1 MRALKS
7 PQGFTIAELMVVV
20 AIIVILMSL
29 LFPAVQGALE
39 AAKKAQAK
47 NDVTQIATAIV
58 AYDTEYGRLPSTNPA
73 PEVLNFGQAP
83 YNALIASNDTLN
95 PRKILF
101 LEVLNYKRGKGGIL
115 DGVFVDPWAKSYYV
129 AADSDYDNRVGVST
143 NGGTTENSSIIKKVG
158 VWNSNTNRRQQVRS
172 WD

>member
-1 MRALKS
+1 
-7 PQGFTIAELMVVV
+7 MVVV

-39 AAKKAQAK
+39 AAKRAQAK

-58 AYDTEYGRLPSTNPA
+58 AYDTEYGRMPSANPA
-73 PEVLNFGQAP
+73 PQELTGDILD
-83 YNALIASNDTLN
+83 ALIASNDTLN
-95 PRKILF
+95 PRKITF

-115 DGVFVDPWAKSYYV
+115 NRVFVDPWAKAYYV
-129 AADSDYDNRVGVST
+129 AVDSDYDNQVGVSA
-143 NGGTTENSSIIKKVG
+143 NGATTGDLNIIKKVG
-158 VWNSNTNRRQQVRS
+158 VWNNNTNSRQQVRS

>member
-58 AYDTEYGRLPSTNPA
+58 AYDTEYGRLPSANPE
-73 PEVLNFGQAP
+73 PQQLTGDIL
-83 YNALIASNDTLN
+83 NALVASNDTLN
-95 PRKILF
+95 PRKIIFRGAQLQEGQGRNF
-101 LEVLNYKRGKGGIL
+101 RPAFSLILGRSSTALASIATTTIRVASQRRRLEM
-115 DGVFVDPWAKSYYV
+115 
-129 AADSDYDNRVGVST
+129 
-143 NGGTTENSSIIKKVG
+143 
-158 VWNSNTNRRQQVRS
+158 
-172 WD
+172 

>member
-58 AYDTEYGRLPSTNPA
+58 AYDTEYGRLPSANPE
-73 PEVLNFGQAP
+73 PQQLTGDIL
-83 YNALIASNDTLN
+83 NALVASNDTLN
-95 PRKILF
+95 PRKIIF
-101 LEVLNYKRGKGGIL
+101 LEVLNYKRGKGGISN
-115 DGVFVDPWAKSYYV
+115 GVFVDPLGKFYYV
-129 AADSDYDNRVGVST
+129 GVDSDYDNRVGVSA
-143 NGGTTENSSIIKKVG
+143 NGGTTGYVSIIKKVG
-158 VWNSNTNRRQQVRS
+158 VWNNNANKRQQVRS

>member
-58 AYDTEYGRLPSTNPA
+58 AYDTEYGRLPSLNPA
-73 PEVLNFGQAP
+73 PQQLTGDIL
-83 YNALIASNDTLN
+83 NALIASNDTLN
-95 PRKILF
+95 PRKITF

-115 DGVFVDPWAKSYYV
+115 DGVFVDPWAKPYYI
-129 AADSDYDNRVGVST
+129 ALDSDYDNRVGVST
-143 NGGTTENSSIIKKVG
+143 DGTTTENSSIVKKVG
-158 VWNSNTNRRQQVRS
+158 VWNGNTNMRQQVRS